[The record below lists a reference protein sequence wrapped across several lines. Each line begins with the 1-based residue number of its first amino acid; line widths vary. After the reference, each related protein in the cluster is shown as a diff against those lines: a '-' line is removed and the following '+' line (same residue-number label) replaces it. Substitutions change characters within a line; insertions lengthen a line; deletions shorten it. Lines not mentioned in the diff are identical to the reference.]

1 MTSLLIARQ
10 VVNTTHLFRNKRFH
24 AKSEQSKTES
34 NYIDFVLQNLYQIR
48 SLIKIEVPTKTFT
61 KIHVVDKINFFVF

>member
-1 MTSLLIARQ
+1 MPNLS
-10 VVNTTHLFRNKRFH
+10 K
-24 AKSEQSKTES
+24 AKQKAIK
-34 NYIDFVLQNLYQIR
+34 YDFVLQNLYQIR